1 MKTIIDKNTGQEIGA
16 TSIDYTPQYNEM
28 LIEEL
33 RTDEMANPYFDFTTR
48 IFYDKQ

>member
-16 TSIDYTPQYNEM
+16 VAIDYIPQDNEI
-28 LIEEL
+28 LIDEL
-33 RTDEMANPYFDFTTR
+33 RTDEMQNPYFDLDTR